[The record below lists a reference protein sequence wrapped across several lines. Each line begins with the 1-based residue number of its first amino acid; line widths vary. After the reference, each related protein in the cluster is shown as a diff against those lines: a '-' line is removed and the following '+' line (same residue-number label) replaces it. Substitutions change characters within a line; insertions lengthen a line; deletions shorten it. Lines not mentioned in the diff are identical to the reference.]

1 MCAVETI
8 KSPLWLLLPCGYF
21 ALRATSPC
29 GLPRFP
35 CWTWKV
41 HLNIQ
46 NFLALEVQTASRC
59 WQHLSLSHSGKM
71 PGHHFYPR
79 RNMSKCRDWRYNQLR
94 LSTHDASPITF
105 QLRGTRLDV
114 IGLAPCVLISL
125 NIWTFGKFLTLH
137 VTSSLYTHTHVR
149 FAHSLDTNMVPYIL
163 ITSYHL
169 ANHSYQWNSLT
180 L

>member
-1 MCAVETI
+1 MLWQVRRASWRAKLGETSRNKFDQTRKFWGSEVCAVETI
-8 KSPLWLLLPCGYF
+8 ESPLWLLLPCGYF

-94 LSTHDASPITF
+94 LSTHEHIKRPLMLPLS
-105 QLRGTRLDV
+105 
-114 IGLAPCVLISL
+114 
-125 NIWTFGKFLTLH
+125 H
-137 VTSSLYTHTHVR
+137 SSFVGPGW
-149 FAHSLDTNMVPYIL
+149 M
-163 ITSYHL
+163 
-169 ANHSYQWNSLT
+169 W
-180 L
+180 

>member
-1 MCAVETI
+1 M
-8 KSPLWLLLPCGYF
+8 WLTKISVLNLEGPPKHSELPCTRSANGF
-21 ALRATSPC
+21 KMLATS
-29 GLPRFP
+29 L
-35 CWTWKV
+35 
-41 HLNIQ
+41 
-46 NFLALEVQTASRC
+46 S
-59 WQHLSLSHSGKM
+59 LSLSHSGKM

-79 RNMSKCRDWRYNQLR
+79 RNMSKCRDWRCNQLR